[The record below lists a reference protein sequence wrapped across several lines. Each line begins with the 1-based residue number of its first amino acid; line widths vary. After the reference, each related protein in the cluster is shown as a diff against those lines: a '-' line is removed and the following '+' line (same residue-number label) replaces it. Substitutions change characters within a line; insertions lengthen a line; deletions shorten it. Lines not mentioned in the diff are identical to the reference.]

1 MIKPKLYITQKLSGT
16 WLFTRKLDGV
26 RMLRNQSGEPVSR
39 ADKPLYNLENI
50 SSHIVDA
57 EIFLGSWEETVGAVR
72 RQTGGVLIQ
81 DSQAFTIEPL
91 DSRLVLFEVENPTA
105 EYVEEQLQKALK
117 RGDEGLVIY
126 QGEVSYKVKPRENHD
141 VIVTGFTEGKGKYS
155 GLIGALETN
164 MGKVS
169 GMTDQQRADFTR
181 ELPEVIEVGCMGL
194 TKNGKFR
201 HPRFIRV
208 RFDKP
213 ADECS

>member
-1 MIKPKLYITQKLSGT
+1 
-16 WLFTRKLDGV
+16 
-26 RMLRNQSGEPVSR
+26 
-39 ADKPLYNLENI
+39 
-50 SSHIVDA
+50 
-57 EIFLGSWEETVGAVR
+57 
-72 RQTGGVLIQ
+72 
-81 DSQAFTIEPL
+81 
-91 DSRLVLFEVENPTA
+91 
-105 EYVEEQLQKALK
+105 LK

-155 GLIGALETN
+155 GLVGALETN

-169 GMTDQQRADFTR
+169 GMTDQQRADFTK
-181 ELPEVIEVGCMGL
+181 ELPEVIEVECMGL

-213 ADECS
+213 ASECS